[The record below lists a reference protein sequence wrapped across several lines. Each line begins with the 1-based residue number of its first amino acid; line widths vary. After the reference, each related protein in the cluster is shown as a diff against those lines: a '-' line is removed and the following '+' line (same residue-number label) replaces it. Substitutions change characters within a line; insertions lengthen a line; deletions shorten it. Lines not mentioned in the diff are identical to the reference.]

1 MASRILAVR
10 YNFCP
15 HISAKKTVA
24 AFHGTLKDVFEQNH
38 PPLDCK
44 NFSQKAEN
52 EAFGELSLDIT
63 VQDLDAFKINKLSF
77 HCQARPAKSTEGA
90 ECDVDNIAPPL
101 PNAFA
106 ILMGVTSEFVPKKTN
121 SSGAKT
127 GITRKDELY
136 NDLATEFEKRGLKW
150 PRAGISEGSYLIQVL
165 CNALWYV
172 TNQHQVINDAAQ
184 RKSKVQPIPSS
195 FDKYV
200 GKYSIL
206 DKVMSLAAIHAPI
219 FFDEEKHLD
228 KPFESPLQKFR
239 FFRNMILSVPV
250 DIVKY
255 CPGGI
260 RSNNS
265 GPHKG

>member
-1 MASRILAVR
+1 MKLIVIGYMRRCVWLVIQSRATLHFAGYLQVRPTMASRILAVR
-10 YNFCP
+10 YNLCP

-121 SSGAKT
+121 RYSF
-127 GITRKDELY
+127 I
-136 NDLATEFEKRGLKW
+136 F
-150 PRAGISEGSYLIQVL
+150 LI
-165 CNALWYV
+165 A
-172 TNQHQVINDAAQ
+172 
-184 RKSKVQPIPSS
+184 
-195 FDKYV
+195 
-200 GKYSIL
+200 
-206 DKVMSLAAIHAPI
+206 
-219 FFDEEKHLD
+219 
-228 KPFESPLQKFR
+228 
-239 FFRNMILSVPV
+239 
-250 DIVKY
+250 
-255 CPGGI
+255 
-260 RSNNS
+260 RSNEYEA
-265 GPHKG
+265 HK